1 MKLEVLPYKNY
12 EEKLP
17 QEGYHILSQHQNN
30 SIFVYQAFNPKI
42 ATYAIEHQKFGGKH
56 YKFERMSWIKP
67 NFLWMM
73 YRSGWASKENQER
86 ILAIEINKS
95 NFEKILK
102 QAIHSSFVESIYE
115 TKEKWKEALSN
126 SNVRLQWD
134 PDHDPKGEKLN
145 RRAIQLGLRGAT
157 LKEFNEQ
164 WINSIEDIT
173 DFVSAQR
180 LKLEENNMDEL
191 LVVKEEVLK
200 IESEEIR
207 LHLGIK

>member
-1 MKLEVLPYKNY
+1 MKLEVLLYKNY

-42 ATYAIEHQKFGGKH
+42 ATYAIEHQKFGGTH